1 MAIGFIMP
9 NNKCDNDLSYYAVS
23 VDTVESR
30 TGLDFFSALEDTI
43 EIQVESS
50 FDEDFWK

>member
-1 MAIGFIMP
+1 MTIGFIMP

-30 TGLDFFSALEDTI
+30 TGLDFFSALDDSI
-43 EIQVESS
+43 ETKIEARC
-50 FDEDFWK
+50 DFNSWN